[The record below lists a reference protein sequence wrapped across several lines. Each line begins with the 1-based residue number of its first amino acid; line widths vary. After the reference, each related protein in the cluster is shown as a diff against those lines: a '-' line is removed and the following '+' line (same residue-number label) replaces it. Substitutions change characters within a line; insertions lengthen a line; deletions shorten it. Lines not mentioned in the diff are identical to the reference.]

1 MKCQKRLSRFAMNT
15 NPLLDFNLIRV
26 YGIWDASKLI
36 SVKQIFRSIKMFYV
50 RYLFE
55 Q

>member
-26 YGIWDASKLI
+26 YGRDASKLI
-36 SVKQIFRSIKMFYV
+36 SVKQIFRSI
-50 RYLFE
+50 
-55 Q
+55 